1 MENFDFHFFLP
12 LFNSNS
18 NLFSLKHSFKKL
30 YPRFINPPYM
40 QAHTHAPSKKK
51 KKRKNMM
58 HAHTH
63 TNSRTFCFTYKNN
76 HDLVLYFLELGMD
89 LQHANQGQP
98 YVFSFIN
105 LFFDIF
111 YKNKISKLIQLYYN
125 ESKHH
130 MQCILRT

>member
-1 MENFDFHFFLP
+1 
-12 LFNSNS
+12 
-18 NLFSLKHSFKKL
+18 
-30 YPRFINPPYM
+30 M

-89 LQHANQGQP
+89 LQHANQGRP

-105 LFFDIF
+105 IF

>member
-12 LFNSNS
+12 LFNSIS

-76 HDLVLYFLELGMD
+76 YDLVLYFLELGMD
-89 LQHANQGQP
+89 LQHANQGWP